1 MRMDTCKNVS
11 LASLSPLAGLN
22 MDVLSVCRPSAIF
35 DEPGLYGI
43 AWIAFITAFLLK
55 WSFKW
60 KLILLSVLKHKSS
73 SLVSGI
79 YNVICFD
86 SKSIC
91 THLFSSHLPKSHGTD
106 PDLTVINVSIAED
119 TNHKIQHVVEV
130 RPPNRRRG
138 IQQEHHVRLGD
149 AIYMVMRKGLT
160 FNMTNPSHAERLLYS
175 SDLFIELN
183 EASTHSMRL
192 FNCSMISVGTY
203 SKRERRK
210 WKRNK
215 KLLSETH

>member
-1 MRMDTCKNVS
+1 MSADTRKNVS

-43 AWIAFITAFLLK
+43 AWMAFITAFLLK

-73 SLVSGI
+73 CIVSAMYKLGNLM
-79 YNVICFD
+79 YYD
-86 SKSIC
+86 SKSIF
-91 THLFSSHLPKSHGTD
+91 THLFFYHLPKSDGTN

-119 TNHKIQHVVEV
+119 TNHKIKHVMEV

-138 IQQEHHVRLGD
+138 IQKEHHVRLGD
-149 AIYMVMRKGLT
+149 TIYMIMRKGLT
-160 FNMTNPSHAERLLYS
+160 FNLTNASHAQRPLYS
-175 SDLFIELN
+175 SALLIDLN
-183 EASTHSMRL
+183 EAPAHST
-192 FNCSMISVGTY
+192 
-203 SKRERRK
+203 
-210 WKRNK
+210 
-215 KLLSETH
+215 ETV